1 MRRTTVRGIAVFA
14 ITALVVAG
22 AAAATVVACDQ
33 EVRDSLKS
41 LFSKARGESKTVADT
56 LTEDMMLKKA
66 RLRNDPSINQSWT
79 ESQWETI
86 S

>member
-33 EVRDSLKS
+33 EVRDLSL
-41 LFSKARGESKTVADT
+41 
-56 LTEDMMLKKA
+56 
-66 RLRNDPSINQSWT
+66 IH
-79 ESQWETI
+79 I
-86 S
+86 

>member
-1 MRRTTVRGIAVFA
+1 MRRTTAKEIAVFA
-14 ITALVVAG
+14 MTALVVAG

-41 LFSKARGESKTVADT
+41 LFSMARGESKTVADA

-86 S
+86 I

>member
-1 MRRTTVRGIAVFA
+1 MMRTTAREIAVFA

-41 LFSKARGESKTVADT
+41 LFSKARGESKAAADT
-56 LTEDMMLKKA
+56 FTEDMMLKKA

-86 S
+86 I

>member
-1 MRRTTVRGIAVFA
+1 MRRTTAKEIAVFA
-14 ITALVVAG
+14 MTALVVAG

-33 EVRDSLKS
+33 EVRDGLKS